1 VKKSTNTQDRLPSAR
16 RFTQRSIS
24 LEFGSSVTDLTKEA
38 LDGIESVNDGAFS
51 ARIAAFATAIAVWG
65 SRMNL
70 MARSSEPHEVAF
82 HIIDSLMPLVLASRN
97 EPGAEVLRDI
107 SAPGKRILDFG
118 TGAGLPG
125 LMLAAALPQVH
136 FTLIEARRR
145 KVSFLAV
152 AISEMELSN
161 VVIRSGH
168 QTARDLAPEFDA
180 LVSRASG
187 PVTDFYEIAAAALVK
202 DGVAILYANPGQR
215 VALETA
221 ERCGLTGYRQI
232 SYSLDRD
239 GLKVERVLAV
249 FRRSESAAASFL
261 LKKYLRSF

>member
-1 VKKSTNTQDRLPSAR
+1 MKKYTNAQHRLPSAR

-24 LEFGSSVTDLTKEA
+24 LEFGSSVADLTKKE
-38 LDGIESVNDGAFS
+38 LDGIESVNNGAFS
-51 ARIAAFATAIAVWG
+51 AKIAAFAAAMAVWG

-82 HIIDSLMPLVLASRN
+82 HVIDSLMPLVLASRN
-97 EPGAEVLRDI
+97 DPGAEILRDI
-107 SAPGKRILDFG
+107 LAPGKRILDFG

-125 LMLAAALPQVH
+125 LMLAAALPQVY

-145 KVSFLAV
+145 KASFLAV

-168 QTARDLAPEFDA
+168 QTPRDLAPEFDV

-215 VALETA
+215 VAVETA
-221 ERCGLTGYRQI
+221 ERCGLTDCRQI
-232 SYSLDRD
+232 SYSLDRE
-239 GLKVERVLAV
+239 GLRVERVLAV
-249 FRRSESAAASFL
+249 FRQI
-261 LKKYLRSF
+261 